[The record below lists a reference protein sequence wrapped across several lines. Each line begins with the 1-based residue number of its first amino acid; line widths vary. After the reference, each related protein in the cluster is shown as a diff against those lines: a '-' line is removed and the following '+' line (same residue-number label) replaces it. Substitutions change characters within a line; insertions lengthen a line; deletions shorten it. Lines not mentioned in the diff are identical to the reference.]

1 MTPERFHALLDAC
14 GADLRRW
21 PEAERD
27 AARELLAT
35 GPSALRAACAEAA
48 LLDRGLDAYEVA
60 APDAALIERIAAAVP
75 LLASS
80 SPSIEPSG
88 SATPSSESDRG
99 PIEPSAGALPAAASP
114 ARRGRPWWRGA
125 GFFWPR
131 AGWALT
137 GLAGAIAGAV
147 VVSVVLGD
155 AGPAAATDWQKRATA
170 FTDRGVDWSE
180 E

>member
-48 LLDRGLDAYEVA
+48 LLDRSLDAYEVIG
-60 APDAALIERIAAAVP
+60 PDAALIERIAAAAP
-75 LLASS
+75 ALATDAASS
-80 SPSIEPSG
+80 EPIAGAAPS
-88 SATPSSESDRG
+88 AESDRASSE
-99 PIEPSAGALPAAASP
+99 PIAGALPSAASP
-114 ARRGRPWWRGA
+114 ARRARPWWQGA

-137 GLAGAIAGAV
+137 GLAGAIAGAM

-155 AGPAAATDWQKRATA
+155 AGPAAATDWQMRATA

>member
-1 MTPERFHALLDAC
+1 MTPERFHVLLDAC

-48 LLDRGLDAYEVA
+48 LLDRSLDAYEVIG
-60 APDAALIERIAAAVP
+60 PDAALIERIAAAAP
-75 LLASS
+75 ALATDAASS
-80 SPSIEPSG
+80 EP
-88 SATPSSESDRG
+88 
-99 PIEPSAGALPAAASP
+99 IAGALPSAASP
-114 ARRGRPWWRGA
+114 ARRARPWWQGA

-147 VVSVVLGD
+147 AVSVVLGD
-155 AGPAAATDWQKRATA
+155 TGPAAATDWQKRATA